1 MAESDVEVADRP
13 GLLITPWLPYYYPII
28 FPLWSHCF
36 RSKFQK
42 ICRCCR
48 GMAKLDLI
56 QRRSGRNLGWK
67 NLAWVHHGWPLPRWN
82 LGTATAVEFHVRFNT
97 SGKYHIWIYDIIFI
111 DIHLYRPNLSY
122 LFYSMLCVA
131 ARGPSCGA
139 FAGSLGDTSTISW
152 QRRWIWS
159 NGWHPNGWFLWNHHG
174 LYGILWICMEKTS
187 WNITYLKQ

>member
-1 MAESDVEVADRP
+1 MIPLLSQQISKNMSLLPRHGKARFDPAQVWTEF
-13 GLLITPWLPYYYPII
+13 GL
-28 FPLWSHCF
+28 
-36 RSKFQK
+36 
-42 ICRCCR
+42 
-48 GMAKLDLI
+48 
-56 QRRSGRNLGWK
+56 K

-82 LGTATAVEFHVRFNT
+82 LGTATAVEFQVWFNT